1 MSTAL
6 ILTTCGRR
14 HYLERSLESLHD
26 NCTEAFAHRI
36 IVDDSGDSDFGA
48 WLRSTFTGWWVLSH
62 GTRAGLGAAVE
73 TAWDAV
79 CRTDAEWV
87 FHIEDDFTYTQTV
100 PLDVMRSVLQDN
112 PTLAQV
118 TLYRQPWSPAERVAG
133 GYLRDGRW
141 TTTEVVR
148 GYELHT
154 DGGLFSF
161 NPTLYSARIA
171 HTCTGGLEADVTAQ
185 LDGYRFGVLSG
196 HDQSPLC
203 WHIGAERSAGWNR

>member
-14 HYLERSLESLHD
+14 YYLERSLESLHT
-26 NCTEAFAHRI
+26 NCPEDFAHRI
-36 IVDDSGDSDFGA
+36 MVDDSGDADYSR
-48 WLRSTFTGWWVLSH
+48 WLRATFPNWTVLSH
-62 GTRAGLGAAVE
+62 PERAGLGAAVE

-79 CRTDAEWV
+79 RRTDAEFV
-87 FHIEDDFTYTQTV
+87 FHIEDDFTYEAAI
-100 PLDVMRSVLQDN
+100 PLDVMRRFLAD

-118 TLYRQPWSPAERVAG
+118 TLYRQPWSPSETIAG

-141 TTTEVVR
+141 HEEDDVD
-148 GYELHT
+148 GYHLWL

-161 NPTLYSARIA
+161 NPTLYPRHIVDS
-171 HTCTGGLEADVTAQ
+171 CVGGLEADVTAQ
-185 LDGYRFGVLSG
+185 LAGFRFGVITG
-196 HDQSPLC
+196 PDQRPLC

>member
-14 HYLERSLESLHD
+14 HYLERSLESLHA
-26 NCTEAFAHRI
+26 NCAETFAHRI
-36 IVDDSGDSDFGA
+36 MVDDSGDPEFSA
-48 WLRSTFTGWWVLSH
+48 WLRSTFIGWTVLSH
-62 GTRAGLGAAVE
+62 GMRAGLAAAVE

-79 CRTDAEWV
+79 RRTDAEWI
-87 FHIEDDFTYTQTV
+87 FHIEDDFTYTRTV
-100 PLDVMRSVLQDN
+100 PVAAMRLALESD

-141 TTTEVVR
+141 TETDSVC

-161 NPTLYSARIA
+161 NPTLYPRQIVDE
-171 HTCTGGLEADVTAQ
+171 CIGGLEADVTRQ
-185 LDGYRFGVLSG
+185 LHGWKFGVLSG
-196 HDQSPLC
+196 PSESPLC
-203 WHIGAERSAGWNR
+203 WHIGAERSAGWSR